1 MNVRSRLLAALLIAG
16 FGALDAFAQIS
27 SLGAKKRLVESREIP
42 EAASREA
49 PKIQRNAV
57 YEAYSWITVKQA
69 PPKRFRVGDLLTIIV
84 RETRKFEAD
93 ADLKTKKQFDIK
105 SELEAFFNLTGG
117 GIGSSAFRRGK
128 PTVDYKYS
136 TDLKTKGDTQREDR
150 LTTRLTG
157 RIIDVKPNGL
167 LVLEA
172 RAKIQHDDE
181 ISTITVTGTCRKEDV
196 TADNTILSTQVADKN
211 IVVLNE
217 GALRAATSR
226 GWIPKLIDLLSPF

>member
-1 MNVRSRLLAALLIAG
+1 MNVEHRVLMAVLIAAL
-16 FGALDAFAQIS
+16 GAVDASAQIS
-27 SLGAKKRLVESREIP
+27 SLGAKKRRIESRKLP

-57 YEAYSWITVKQA
+57 YEAYSWITVKHV
-69 PPKRFRVGDLLTIIV
+69 PPKRFKVGDLLTIIV

-105 SELEAFFNLTGG
+105 SELEAFLKLTGG
-117 GIGSSAFRRGK
+117 GIGATAFRRGK

-167 LVLEA
+167 LVIEA
-172 RAKIQHDDE
+172 RATVQHDEE
-181 ISTITVTGTCRKEDV
+181 ISAITVTGICRKEDV

-217 GALRAATSR
+217 GALRAVTTR

>member
-1 MNVRSRLLAALLIAG
+1 MNVKSRLLAAMLIATL
-16 FGALDAFAQIS
+16 GAVDASAQTS
-27 SLGAKKRLVESREIP
+27 SLGAKKRRIEPRKIS
-42 EAASREA
+42 EAAPREA
-49 PKIQRNAV
+49 PKIPRNAV

-69 PPKRFRVGDLLTIIV
+69 PPKRFKVGDLLTIIV
-84 RETRKFEAD
+84 RETRKFEAE
-93 ADLKTKKQFDIK
+93 ADLKTKKQFDIS
-105 SELEAFFNLTGG
+105 SELEAFFKLTGG

-128 PTVDYKYS
+128 PTIDYEYD
-136 TDLKTKGDTQREDR
+136 TNFKTKGDTQREDR
-150 LTTRLTG
+150 LTTRLTS

-172 RAKIQHDDE
+172 SARIQHDDE

-217 GALRAATSR
+217 GALRSVTSR
-226 GWIPKLIDLLSPF
+226 GWLLKLIDLLSPF